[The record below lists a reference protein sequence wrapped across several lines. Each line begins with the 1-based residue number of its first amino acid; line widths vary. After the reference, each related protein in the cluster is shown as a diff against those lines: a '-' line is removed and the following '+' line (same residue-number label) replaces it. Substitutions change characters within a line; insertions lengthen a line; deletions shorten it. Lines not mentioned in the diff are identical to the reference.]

1 MDTMTEIVLFHHV
14 QGLTD
19 GVRALAARFEA
30 AGHTVH
36 TPDLLDGRIF
46 ATVAEGLVH
55 AQEIGFPRIAERGRA
70 AADALPEDVVYAGI
84 SMGALPA
91 QMLAQ
96 TRPGARAALLLEGCL
111 PVSEFGAW
119 PAGTPVQIHGMDD
132 DPFFSGEGDVDA
144 ARELVKE
151 ASDGELFL
159 YPGSVHLF
167 TDSSLPS
174 YDADATAL
182 VVERAT
188 TMISKL

>member
-1 MDTMTEIVLFHHV
+1 MTEIVLFHHV

-36 TPDLLDGRIF
+36 LPDLLDGKIF
-46 ATVAEGLVH
+46 ATVPEGLAY
-55 AQEIGFPRIAERGRA
+55 AQEIGFSRIAERGRA

-96 TRPGARAALLLEGCL
+96 TRPGARGAVLLEGCL

-119 PAGTPVQIHGMDD
+119 PKSVPVQVHGMDE
-132 DPFFSGEGDVDA
+132 DPFFAGEGDVDA

-151 ASDGELFL
+151 AADGELFL
-159 YPGSVHLF
+159 YPGTVHLF

-188 TMISKL
+188 AMISKH

>member
-1 MDTMTEIVLFHHV
+1 MTEIVLFHHV

-19 GVRALAARFEA
+19 GVRALAARLEA

-36 TPDLLDGRIF
+36 TPDLLDGRTF
-46 ATVAEGLVH
+46 ATVQEGIVN
-55 AQEIGFPRIAERGRA
+55 AQEIGFPQIAERGRA
-70 AADALPEDVVYAGI
+70 AADRLPENVVYAGI

-96 TRPGARAALLLEGCL
+96 TRPGARAAILLEGCL

-119 PAGTPVQIHGMDD
+119 PASTPVQIHGMDN

-151 ASDGELFL
+151 AADGELFL

-182 VVERAT
+182 VIQRVEK
-188 TMISKL
+188 MLGEL